1 MEISIDELVAATQRT
16 KPFPWN
22 EQTDA
27 RIGGILAEY
36 WDRLLNTFFLSN

>member
-1 MEISIDELVAATQRT
+1 MDELVAATQRT
-16 KPFPWN
+16 KPFPWD